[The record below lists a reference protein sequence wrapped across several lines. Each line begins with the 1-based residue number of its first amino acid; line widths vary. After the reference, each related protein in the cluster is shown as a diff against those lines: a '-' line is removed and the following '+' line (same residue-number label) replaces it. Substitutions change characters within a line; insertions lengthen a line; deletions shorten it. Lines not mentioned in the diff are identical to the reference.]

1 MSQIPAIER
10 MIGCGPQAGRPSAA
24 RSTAR
29 RWSSLGGA
37 NRLDVFG
44 LGTDDGMYH
53 KAWNG
58 SNWSPSWESLGGTF
72 LNL

>member
-1 MSQIPAIER
+1 MRS
-10 MIGCGPQAGRPSAA
+10 PSWEGLGG
-24 RSTAR
+24 TFH
-29 RWSSLGGA
+29 SSPVVESWGA

-72 LNL
+72 LSL